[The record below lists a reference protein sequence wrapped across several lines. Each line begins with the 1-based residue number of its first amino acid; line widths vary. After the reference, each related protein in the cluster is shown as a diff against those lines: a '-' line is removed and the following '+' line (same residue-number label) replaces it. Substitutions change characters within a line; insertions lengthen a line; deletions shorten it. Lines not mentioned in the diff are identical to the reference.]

1 MLFIKEDF
9 DEYTLSAL
17 RELYEDAFPEDEKKP
32 FSVILDRREMGTVE
46 LLALIDEAGEFSGL
60 AITAKHRELVLLDYF
75 AIAPKKRG
83 KGIGTEALKMLQ
95 KRYTG
100 RRFVLEI
107 EDDAVPADNT
117 RDRIRRKHFYL
128 SCGMEIMPYRIS
140 LFGIE
145 MLILT
150 YGGPV
155 KFDEYHGIYRAVY
168 SEELAENV
176 RLLG

>member
-32 FSVILDRREMGTVE
+32 FSVILDRRELGTVE
-46 LLALIDEAGEFSGL
+46 LLALIDGEGEFSGL

-100 RRFVLEI
+100 RRLILEI

-117 RDRIRRKHFYL
+117 AERIRRKKFYL
-128 SCGMEIMPYRIS
+128 GRGMTVMPYRVS
-140 LFGIE
+140 LFGVE

-150 YGGPV
+150 YGGEVSFP
-155 KFDEYHGIYRAVY
+155 EYHGIFGSVF
-168 SEELAENV
+168 SEWAAKNV
-176 RLLG
+176 WQIT